1 MKRICW
7 IVIGLLLTV
16 GSLPAYAA
24 TAENGFAAVEIQDEK
39 ALLLDSHGETQAEMA
54 DAKEDS
60 GNYHFSVAPGKI
72 YYLCLGSPENSATSL
87 FQLEGDGFSEPVTAA
102 ELCDSDLFRLKNDK
116 DGSGAGLVSVA
127 QCKELSLD
135 DGDPCTWLQF
145 VIANTV
151 SEDTLTAVCD
161 MTFTARRDDVDGRFA
176 EGDFAT
182 ISVTLDIEGMSED
195 F

>member
-127 QCKELSLD
+127 PCKELSLD
-135 DGDPCTWLQF
+135 DGDSCTWLQF